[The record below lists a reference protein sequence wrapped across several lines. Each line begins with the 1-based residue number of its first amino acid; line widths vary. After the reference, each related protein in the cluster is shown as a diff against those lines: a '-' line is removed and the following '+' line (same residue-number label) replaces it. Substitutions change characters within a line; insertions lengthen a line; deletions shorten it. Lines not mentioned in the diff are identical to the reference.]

1 MVSEENVVG
10 ESIEEENVSKEEITI
25 NEDTTEEVLIEET
38 PEEEVIEEE
47 TLEESVAEPEIEE
60 SIIEEPIIEE
70 PVEEPVAEEEV
81 INEVAIATIVEEYI
95 DPKPRKQAINE
106 RRPAIPPTDLFA
118 AWFEENDTI
127 EPEEP
132 ETPAITHKPVVTEL
146 VSKPEKEQPVQTS
159 TPIEEVIPSEEKRP
173 DTNKETSFSPAE
185 NDEINETEPSELSK
199 EDERFRR
206 KLERIVNARMRNPN
220 LNIDVIASQFGM
232 GRTNFYRK
240 VRELMGMSPNDY
252 LRKCRMERAAELLQ
266 SSDQNIGE
274 ICGMVGIPDAQ
285 YFSRVFKSYFGVP
298 PSSYREQ

>member
-1 MVSEENVVG
+1 MIYCALILTASLPASCIVVGVLLIVITIAALLMCALKWREAAVLKKEVEELRDTMRMMRYEEANLSRMLHTVSKQPTAMPEEVATEETYPIIEEELIEEAAKETTEETIEEVAEEATEGIVAVKEEKEEEVVSEENVVG
-10 ESIEEENVSKEEITI
+10 ESIEEENVSKKEITI

-132 ETPAITHKPVVTEL
+132 ETPAITHKPVL
-146 VSKPEKEQPVQTS
+146 
-159 TPIEEVIPSEEKRP
+159 
-173 DTNKETSFSPAE
+173 
-185 NDEINETEPSELSK
+185 TEPL
-199 EDERFRR
+199 
-206 KLERIVNARMRNPN
+206 
-220 LNIDVIASQFGM
+220 
-232 GRTNFYRK
+232 
-240 VRELMGMSPNDY
+240 
-252 LRKCRMERAAELLQ
+252 
-266 SSDQNIGE
+266 
-274 ICGMVGIPDAQ
+274 
-285 YFSRVFKSYFGVP
+285 
-298 PSSYREQ
+298 